1 MIFSHE
7 VKSLLGLLENS
18 RSSLALIEK
27 KLSGQDHNIVKQIR
41 EGLAESKNR
50 FDELLDMTSLI
61 GIDSRLAK
69 PTKIALLE
77 RIEKAEKAFRLI
89 INSYDI
95 DIDYNEVPSNIMVDS
110 IIEAELYSILLN
122 VLSNAIKSVIA
133 AGGDKKI
140 KITANREQG
149 KTIIRVMDTGLGID
163 PAYYEEVFVP
173 FIADPEGR
181 LYKDLEKRLNPEDK
195 YIVGTGSGLGL
206 SIVKEIVQVRNGS
219 ISFRKPAGNWKTE
232 LEIILP

>member
-1 MIFSHE
+1 MKINIFLFITISILFFFVTVSSAAVE
-7 VKSLLGLLENS
+7 V
-18 RSSLALIEK
+18 
-27 KLSGQDHNIVKQIR
+27 HVVKANDVINPIMV
-41 EGLAESKNR
+41 EY
-50 FDELLDMTSLI
+50 I
-61 GIDSRLAK
+61 
-69 PTKIALLE
+69 TKG
-77 RIEKAEKAFRLI
+77 IEKAEKAFRLI